1 MMRVLV
7 ATFLLL
13 SQSPDA
19 TDQLRLPFEGRWFV
33 AHGGDTLN
41 VNHHMSS
48 PAQAFGVDFARVA
61 GASMRQLSAGTPRRV
76 EDFYSWGE
84 AVLAPADGTVIHV
97 ENGLPD
103 NPLGTKDADR
113 PAGNHVVIA
122 LAGGR
127 FVFLAHMQRHS
138 VTVKT
143 GEVVRRGQPLGR
155 CGNSG
160 NSDFPHIHL
169 HVQTTPD
176 LDSGRGLNPVFGPID
191 VELTG
196 RPFSKVTWPLIRG
209 LFVSNS

>member
-1 MMRVLV
+1 MMRVVV
-7 ATFLLL
+7 AMFLLL
-13 SQSPDA
+13 SQSPGA
-19 TDQLRLPFEGRWFV
+19 TDQLRLPFDGRWFV

-48 PAQAFGVDFARVA
+48 PAQAFGVDFAKV
-61 GASMRQLSAGTPRRV
+61 GGPSMRQLSADPPRTV
-76 EDFYSWGE
+76 EDFFSWGSP
-84 AVLAPADGTVIHV
+84 VLAPAGGTVVHV
-97 ENGLPD
+97 ENSLPD
-103 NPLGTKDADR
+103 NPLGTKDASR
-113 PAGNHVVIA
+113 PAGNHVVIE
-122 LAGGR
+122 LDSGR
-127 FVFLAHMQRHS
+127 FVFLAHMQRGS

-143 GEVVRRGQPLGR
+143 GDTVRRGQPLGR

-169 HVQTTPD
+169 HVQTSPD
-176 LDSGRGLNPVFGPID
+176 LESGRGLNPVFGPID